1 MVECVRAVRGT
12 AAGAAGM
19 FSNYMQLCP
28 HLNKMSFYL
37 LACFVHKLCTLTLC
51 VANGT
56 VPTLVWNANL
66 IQVAVALVITKCAVT
81 TALLCCASATGMLT
95 ESQTFKKI
103 K

>member
-19 FSNYMQLCP
+19 FSSYMQLCS
-28 HLNKMSFYL
+28 HLNQISFYL

-56 VPTLVWNANL
+56 VPTLECQL
-66 IQVAVALVITKCAVT
+66 DYSGGCISYYQMYRLT
-81 TALLCCASATGMLT
+81 TALLCYVSTTGMLT
-95 ESQTFKKI
+95 MSSCVSKSDH
-103 K
+103 